1 MIKNIIFDVG
11 NVLINFKPDQF
22 LKRFV
27 NDEYR
32 IKEFITK
39 VIKSELWLK
48 LDRGIISL
56 QEARDEYLKRFPE
69 EKNLLS
75 TFFNHWKEMLT
86 PITHNIQLLQ
96 ELKSNDYQIYLLSNY
111 IKEALDYVQT
121 RNEFFTIVDGKVI
134 SSEIKSAKPEAKMYQ
149 SLIDKYNLEPEQCV
163 FIDDIESNLHQ
174 ARSLNMKTI
183 HYSEDIDLRSE
194 LRKMKISI

>member
-1 MIKNIIFDVG
+1 VIKNIIFDVG